1 MASPPANVGP
11 SELGLFQEFLV
22 SRTQGA
28 NLPGTLDEAVLE
40 FREYQQQF
48 TDLQKKLRVAE
59 QQNARGEV
67 APFDAEATKQRL
79 RDRGSLSVTVHSL

>member
-1 MASPPANVGP
+1 MPHPPTNAGP
-11 SELGLFQEFLV
+11 SEVGLFQKFLV

-28 NLPGTLDEAVLE
+28 SLPGTLDEAVLE

-48 TDLQKKLRVAE
+48 TNLQQKLRVAE
-59 QQNARGEV
+59 QQSARGEV

-79 RDRGSLSVTVHSL
+79 RDRLAKKNRSD